1 MKEPQTH
8 RPGGEKDP
16 LPQNG
21 QSLRVCWRRVKASGA
36 AAREHGGTGM
46 IGLRRAFLGLLGGVA
61 LGAAAVAWDAQ
72 AQAGDPAGEP
82 PAEMKAAA
90 EAADPYGLWQL
101 GDFYRKRQTPG
112 DVERSLDLFR
122 KSADGYISTEGHGS
136 SNAAIVLKD
145 VMTAAETLGRQEDA
159 VEAAGQRVRA
169 LATAMPG
176 SGEAAAAT
184 GDYANALENAH
195 RFEEAVPAL
204 RSAAILFDLLPGDH
218 SQRIGDIE
226 VNRGYSLQMLGR
238 NREAIAAYQASLDA
252 YDRATGSGLE
262 PSKADVLGRMGGLYF
277 YQRDFPAAAA
287 AIQRQVDLLRTA
299 APGSQEL
306 AQALCELAQVR
317 SGTFEYTTA
326 LSLLDESQAL
336 FDALPAKSETADID
350 IMLARAI
357 AHQGLEH
364 FDTALDLYRQAVS
377 RYTLL
382 GTSYRAY
389 RAVAHS
395 QLAQLLTKLARF
407 AEAESEIEQAIELQ
421 AAERTN
427 FDVIASFYQQQAIIY
442 QGLSR
447 YRDSLVPIEK
457 ARALLQASDADV
469 SESIGDTWLN
479 EGISHEG
486 LKEYETSLADYEEAR
501 KSYALIGDRGKLP
514 AAFAVNNMAWV
525 YRRMG
530 DFVRSEAMFR
540 EALPVLEERLGPSNL
555 TTTKVLIN
563 IGIVSQLQG
572 KNDDAIRWSMKALAN
587 LNRAEAATLEDQRW
601 TYDTLS
607 KAFRGRDDPKRA
619 ILFAKLAI
627 NAQQK
632 IRANNKGFKAED
644 LKEFKQEWR
653 FLYQD
658 LADLLIGQG
667 RLAEAQA
674 VLNMEKEEELSDFVQ
689 RDASAD
695 LRDSQASL
703 TPKEDTELA
712 GLDRLLAQP
721 IAAAAALAR
730 LTARKD
736 AGALSKEEQA
746 QFDRLQA
753 ALDDAYSGFMDEV
766 DAFLKTAG
774 AEDVGVQKEVEA
786 INLDYVA
793 DTQEELRAFDGKA
806 AMLQIASLGE
816 ATHLFFTVPDASVH
830 REVKIAR
837 AELSRLVFEA
847 LDAIA
852 RRDPVVDERMQALYR
867 VLIEPVAADLKAS
880 GVETLMLNLQGF
892 LRYVPFA
899 ALYDGKHYLVED
911 YALSLYTPA
920 ARTEFSAADRDP
932 AKSAGF
938 GVTASHPG
946 FAPLPGVARELEAIF
961 GDPGRPG
968 ALAGAASLDAG
979 FTREAFRAALQKRP
993 EIVHIASHFKL
1004 VPGRET
1010 DSFLLLGDGSPLS
1023 LSDIRKGRGFRFG
1036 GVDLLTLS
1044 ACETARGGDGDGD
1057 EVESFGALAQ
1067 MNGASSVMATLWP
1080 VADEATAGLM
1090 KSFYHHM
1097 VEDRMSKADA
1107 LRAAQVEAIRG
1118 GRADDSGAR
1127 GASSLARSAAAQPA
1141 AGSHPYFWSPFVLMG
1156 NWM

>member
-1 MKEPQTH
+1 
-8 RPGGEKDP
+8 
-16 LPQNG
+16 
-21 QSLRVCWRRVKASGA
+21 
-36 AAREHGGTGM
+36 M
-46 IGLRRAFLGLLGGVA
+46 IGLRSSFLGLLGGVA
-61 LGAAAVAWDAQ
+61 LGAIAVAWDAQ
-72 AQAGDPAGEP
+72 AQTGAATGEP

-90 EAADPYGLWQL
+90 DAADPYGLWQL
-101 GDFYRKRQTPG
+101 GDFYRKRNAAG
-112 DVERSLDLFR
+112 DAQRSMDLFR
-122 KSADGYISTEGHGS
+122 RSADGYRTQEGEGS
-136 SNAAIVLKD
+136 ANTAIVLRD
-145 VMTAAETLGRQEDA
+145 LSGAAAALGRHDDA
-159 VEAAGQRVRA
+159 VRAARERVRA
-169 LATAMPG
+169 LAAADPASADLATAQWDLGRSLQNAERLDESLEPLA
-176 SGEAAAAT
+176 EAARLYAA
-184 GDYANALENAH
+184 
-195 RFEEAVPAL
+195 
-204 RSAAILFDLLPGDH
+204 LPDD
-218 SQRIGDIE
+218 QRQWIGGVELD
-226 VNRGYSLQMLGR
+226 RGYALQVLGR
-238 NREAIAAYQASLDA
+238 PDEALAAFTRSLDA
-252 YDRATGSGLE
+252 YDGTTA
-262 PSKADVLGRMGGLYF
+262 PVDVSKADVLGRMADIHF
-277 YQRDFPAAAA
+277 AARDYRVAADER
-287 AIQRQVDLLRTA
+287 QRQVDLLRVA
-299 APGSQEL
+299 APASESLAVAVYSL
-306 AQALCELAQVR
+306 AQARNGVMDYAA
-317 SGTFEYTTA
+317 A
-326 LSLLDESQAL
+326 LPLLDEAQRL
-336 FDALPAKSETADID
+336 YDGLPEKPASTDVDIL
-350 IMLARAI
+350 MTRAVAR
-357 AHQGLEH
+357 QGLEQ
-364 FDTALDLYRQAVS
+364 FDTALDLYRQAVD
-377 RYTLL
+377 RYAAM
-382 GTSYRAY
+382 GQGQRANL
-389 RAVAHS
+389 AIAHS
-395 QLAQLLTKLARF
+395 NVAQALTQLARF
-407 AEAESEIEQAIELQ
+407 AEADTEIRKAVSLYDAELPGSDYV
-421 AAERTN
+421 AGA
-427 FDVIASFYQQQAIIY
+427 YQQQASIL

-447 YRDSLVPIEK
+447 YRDALEPLAK
-457 ARALLQASDADV
+457 ARAIYLANQGDM
-469 SESIGDTWLN
+469 SEAVGDTWLN

-486 LKEYETSLADYEEAR
+486 MKEYETALADYDRAKAR
-501 KSYALIGDRGKLP
+501 YDALGERGRLP
-514 AAFAVNNMAWV
+514 AAYAINNKAWV

-530 DFVRSEAMFR
+530 DFAKSEAMFR
-540 EALPVLEERLGPSNL
+540 EALPVLEEKLGPANL

-607 KAFRGRDDPKRA
+607 KAFKGRDDPKRA

-632 IRANNKGFKAED
+632 IRANNKGFKADD

-695 LRDSQASL
+695 LRDSQAPL

-712 GLDRLLAQP
+712 GLDKLLAQP
-721 IAAAAALAR
+721 IAAAAALSQ

-736 AGALSKEEQA
+736 AGALSAQEQE

-753 ALDDAYSGFMDEV
+753 SLDDAYSGFMDEV

-847 LDAIA
+847 LDAIE
-852 RRDPVVDERMQALYR
+852 RRDPAVDDRMQALYR

-880 GVETLMLNLQGF
+880 GAETLMLNLQGF

-920 ARTEFSAADRDP
+920 ARTEFAAADRDP
-932 AKSAGF
+932 HRSAGF

-961 GDPGRPG
+961 GDPGKPG

-1080 VADEATAGLM
+1080 VADEATAALM

-1118 GRADDSGAR
+1118 GRAGAGGER
-1127 GASSLARSAAAQPA
+1127 GAASLARSAAAQPA